1 MGPVWSLRYL
11 GGDDILVFGQ
21 VFGIFSDMEPLD
33 YLTIASLRHG
43 DTNYDC
49 NYIWPFDISAV
60 EVVSRNRIAV
70 ACDYKRLVMWDGI
83 SGTSVLWSQTM
94 DTPSYLA
101 YDAACGLVAVEKDGI
116 AMSVHSLEDGK
127 KISGGKSK
135 FKIAAEPLSLGGD
148 GLLMIGEGNAAIL
161 REGLAQAAEYR
172 AAWLDK
178 GAMSLYTPG
187 FAYVL
192 SSGKLAKLAIK

>member
-1 MGPVWSLRYL
+1 M
-11 GGDDILVFGQ
+11 FGQ

-33 YLTIASLRHG
+33 YLTIASFKYG

-60 EVVSRNRIAV
+60 EVISRSRIAV
-70 ACDYKRLVMWDGI
+70 ACEYKRLVMWDGI

-101 YDAACGLVAVEKDGI
+101 YDAACGLVVVEKDGI
-116 AMSVHSLEDGK
+116 TMSIHSLEEGK

-135 FKIAAEPLSLGGD
+135 FKIAAEPLSLGGN
-148 GLLMIGEGNAAIL
+148 GLLIIGDGSAAIL
-161 REGLAQAAEYR
+161 KEGLAQAAEYK
-172 AAWLDK
+172 AAWLGK

-187 FAYVL
+187 FVYVL

>member
-33 YLTIASLRHG
+33 YLTIASIKHG

-60 EVVSRNRIAV
+60 EVISRNRIAV
-70 ACDYKRLVMWDGI
+70 ACEYRRLVMWDGI

-94 DTPSYLA
+94 DSPSYLA
-101 YDAACGLVAVEKDGI
+101 YDTACGLVTVEKDGI
-116 AMSVHSLEDGK
+116 TMSVYSLEDGK
-127 KISGGKSK
+127 KTSGGKSK
-135 FKIAAEPLSLGGD
+135 FKIAAEPLSLGGN
-148 GLLMIGEGNAAIL
+148 GLLMIGEGSAAIL
-161 REGLAQAAEYR
+161 KGELSQAAEYK
-172 AAWLDK
+172 ATWLGK

-187 FAYVL
+187 FVYVL
-192 SSGKLAKLAIK
+192 SSGKLVKLAIK